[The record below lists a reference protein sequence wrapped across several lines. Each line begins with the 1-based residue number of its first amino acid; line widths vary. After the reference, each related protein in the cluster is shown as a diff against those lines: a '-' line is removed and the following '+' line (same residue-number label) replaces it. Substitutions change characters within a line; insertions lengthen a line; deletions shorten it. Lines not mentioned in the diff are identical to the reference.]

1 MQALT
6 ENITFNITSNKMK
19 PTDVYKHVNALQWA
33 CDLNEEKC
41 VTHSK
46 TLFEQLKN
54 NKSTV

>member
-6 ENITFNITSNKMK
+6 EDITFNITSNDMN
-19 PTDVYKHVNALQWA
+19 PTDVYKRVNALQWA

-46 TLFEQLKN
+46 TLFKELKN
-54 NKSTV
+54 NTSTA